1 MENENIN
8 VELNKINNI
17 FQIPLLHSSNVK
29 KLQQDTANDL
39 ELTRTIKDEDSS
51 PIYQYVFQPKSNVAC
66 EVLNQIAHNYT
77 TDTQFLK
84 DNQKLLK
91 NIQIKDLKEIC
102 HTNGYSHEQL
112 TDTLKIVDE
121 IKNDTG
127 FCTKYL
133 YIDWD
138 FAKFMN
144 HNASFLH
151 FMSIYN
157 VASPLLSLCLPI
169 FVLIIPFIIIK
180 MKGIELSMKEYVDVL
195 KTIISK
201 HAVTRIFTDFH
212 KVDFGQ
218 KMYLLVSVAF
228 YLFSIYQNI
237 LVCVRFYS
245 NMKKIHDYLFSLKTY
260 LQFTQDSMK
269 YHLSKSDDL
278 LGFKNFNQ
286 SLVQQMSKM
295 DELKEHIDNITPFQM
310 SFKKVYQIG
319 HIMKTFY
326 ELHDNKDYHETILFS
341 FGFNGYME
349 NLMGVK
355 THYDC
360 GKMNPT
366 TFSTKKKQKPVFK
379 KMYYAKFVDQEHDSV
394 VKNDCNLKKNMI
406 ITGPNASGKT
416 TTLKTCLLNILL
428 SQQMGVGCFDEC
440 TMHPYDNIHCYLN
453 IPDTSG
459 RDSLFQAE
467 ARRCKEIIESVS
479 TKDTETHFCIFDELY
494 SGTNPEEAIISAKA
508 FMEYLVKH
516 ENVCCMLTTHYIK
529 LCKKLLKNKEIK
541 NHHMETI
548 VQQDDDNL
556 KYTYLIKKGISSVK
570 GGIKVLKD
578 MNYPKEILQGAML
591 PEPLH

>member
-1 MENENIN
+1 MNL
-8 VELNKINNI
+8 ELNKMNNV
-17 FQIPLLHSSNVK
+17 FQIPLLHSTNVK
-29 KLQQDTANDL
+29 KLEETTMNDL
-39 ELTRTIKDEDSS
+39 ELTTTIKEEEENK
-51 PIYQYVFQPKSNVAC
+51 PIYEYVFQPKSIVARK
-66 EVLNQIAHNYT
+66 VLTQIAESYT

-84 DNQKLLK
+84 DNQQLLK
-91 NIQIKDLKEIC
+91 NMKINDLNEIC
-102 HTNGYSHEQL
+102 QTNGYSHEKL
-112 TDTLKIVDE
+112 NDTLKMVDE

-133 YIDWD
+133 YVDWD

-144 HNASFLH
+144 HNTSFLH

-169 FVLIIPFIIIK
+169 FVLIIPFLIIK
-180 MKGIELSMKEYVDVL
+180 MKGIELTTKEYVDVL

-201 HAVTRIFTDFH
+201 HALTRIFTDFH

-278 LGFKNFNQ
+278 HGFKNFNE
-286 SLVQQMSKM
+286 SIVKKMNKM
-295 DELKEHIDNITPFQM
+295 DELKEQIDCITPFHL
-310 SFKKVYQIG
+310 SYKKVSQIG
-319 HIMKTFY
+319 HIMKIFY
-326 ELHDNKDYHETILFS
+326 ELHENDDYHEILLFS

-349 NLMGVK
+349 NLIGVK
-355 THYDC
+355 SHYDS
-360 GKMNPT
+360 GKMNT
-366 TFSTKKKQKPVFK
+366 TNFSLKKKQKPIFK
-379 KMYYAKFVDQEHDSV
+379 NMYYAKFVGENDF
-394 VKNDCNLKKNMI
+394 VKNNCDMKKNMI

-416 TTLKTCLLNILL
+416 TTLKTSLLNVLL

-479 TKDTETHFCIFDELY
+479 TRKEETHFCIFDELY
-494 SGTNPEEAIISAKA
+494 SGTNPEEAVISAKA

-516 ENVCCMLTTHYIK
+516 ENVSCMLTTHYIK
-529 LCKKLLKNKEIK
+529 LCKKLSKNKKII
-541 NHHMETI
+541 NCHMETI
-548 VQQDDDNL
+548 VQKDDENF
-556 KYTYLIKKGISSVK
+556 KSTYLIKKGISSVK
-570 GGIKVLKD
+570 GGIKILKD
-578 MNYPKEILQGAML
+578 MNYPKEILQGAGL
-591 PEPLH
+591 PEPLD